1 MTDTTTKRNPTA
13 TPSCTLK
20 PARGMSG
27 WLSRLPACGV
37 DGPGSGGCV
46 VDLWPFD
53 VVGLWRF
60 ITSVSLLWAKD
71 AAMGSGSTRPLCFA
85 AAQLTPRNTTF
96 HPSSQAEGYTF
107 LRLMVAVK
115 VCNLLMLPSTTPTI
129 RVIRPPPMRFLDGNP
144 PVFLGERQ
152 PTKPAPTHPTPRRP
166 LYGHPTRRF
175 PMPNRT
181 FHA

>member
-1 MTDTTTKRNPTA
+1 
-13 TPSCTLK
+13 
-20 PARGMSG
+20 
-27 WLSRLPACGV
+27 
-37 DGPGSGGCV
+37 
-46 VDLWPFD
+46 
-53 VVGLWRF
+53 
-60 ITSVSLLWAKD
+60 
-71 AAMGSGSTRPLCFA
+71 MGSGSTRPLCFA

-129 RVIRPPPMRFLDGNP
+129 RVIRPPPMRFLDGKP
-144 PVFLGERQ
+144 PPRFPGRA
-152 PTKPAPTHPTPRRP
+152 PAHQTGSSTHPTPRRP

-181 FHA
+181 FHG